1 MTLVNE
7 IVKLTQHSINPVPSQ
22 RIIIAIDGY
31 SSCGKSTVAKGLAKK
46 IGYTYIDSGAMYRAV
61 TLYCLQHGVIRNGS
75 FAEADVLKALPDIH
89 LTFERNPLTGLSEV
103 ILNGKNVEN
112 EIRGMEVAAQVS
124 PVSAIKEVR
133 KVVVK
138 LQRDMGKGKGI
149 VMDGRDIGTNVFPDA
164 ELKIFM
170 TADEGVRAQRRWK
183 ELQAKGMRVS
193 LEEVR
198 ANLAH
203 RDHED
208 THRANNPLRKAD
220 DAVVLDN
227 TNLSL
232 EEQLEWVIGV
242 VGKLG

>member
-7 IVKLTQHSINPVPSQ
+7 IVKFTQHPTNPVPSK

-46 IGYTYIDSGAMYRAV
+46 LGYTYIDSGAMYRAV
-61 TLYCLQHGVIRNGS
+61 TLYCLQHEVIRNGTFS
-75 FAEADVLKALPDIH
+75 ETDVLKALPDIH
-89 LTFERNPLTGLSEV
+89 LTFERNPETGLSEV
-103 ILNGKNVEN
+103 ILNGKNVEG
-112 EIRGMEVAAQVS
+112 EIRGMDVAGQVS

-138 LQRDMGKGKGI
+138 LQRDMGKGRGI
-149 VMDGRDIGTNVFPDA
+149 VMDGRDIGTNVFQDA

-183 ELQAKGMRVS
+183 ELQLKGMNVS
-193 LEEVR
+193 LEEVQ

-203 RDHED
+203 RDHDD
-208 THRANNPLRKAD
+208 THRVNNPLRKAD

-232 EEQLEWVIGV
+232 EEQLEWAVKKVGV
-242 VGKLG
+242 L